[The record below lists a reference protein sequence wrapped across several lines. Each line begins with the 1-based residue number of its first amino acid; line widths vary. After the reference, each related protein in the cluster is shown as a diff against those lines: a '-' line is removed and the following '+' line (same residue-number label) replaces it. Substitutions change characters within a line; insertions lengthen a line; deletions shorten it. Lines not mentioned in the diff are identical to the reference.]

1 MAKIVLAMAT
11 THGPQLHTTVE
22 QWQLRVK
29 ADKGRKHPFRN
40 GVYSFD
46 ELVDMRRAE
55 GLDAK
60 SSMDAQTGYHARCH
74 AAMEVLADKWEA
86 VGADVA
92 VILGND
98 QDEIYKTG
106 ELNPA
111 FMVFFGDTIPSYPQS
126 EEDKAKLPPGVAE
139 AEHGHAAEEYKE
151 YRGVPDL
158 GMHIIKTL
166 TEHDFDVAASKVWPA
181 HARNGA
187 SHAFGHIYRQVMRD
201 NVVPN
206 VPVYQNTF
214 FPPNQPIGE
223 ARVSIRPDRQA
234 GDRVLGVRQARRGV
248 RLRRHEPFRDR
259 RGVRPQ
265 IRRRA
270 EKARQEFPH
279 LDPAQGAAVGNVGA
293 EILDIARRPAREL
306 VGRHERDRLRP
317 VLSFAGRHRHRE
329 RLLLVGSATQLS
341 LVSRTRVSA
350 SRDPAQTILSFAI
363 LALDPGSRSAIARRR
378 RA

>member
-60 SSMDAQTGYHARCH
+60 SSMEAQTGYHARCH
-74 AAMEVLADKWEA
+74 AAMEMLADKWEA

-126 EEDKAKLPPGVAE
+126 DEDKAKLPPGVAE
-139 AEHGHAAEEYKE
+139 AEHGHAAETYKE
-151 YRGVPDL
+151 YHGVPDL

-206 VPVYQNTF
+206 VPIYQNTF
-214 FPPNQPIGE
+214 FPPNQP
-223 ARVSIRPDRQA
+223 S
-234 GDRVLGVRQARRGV
+234 ARRAYQFGQIV
-248 RLRRHEPFRDR
+248 KQAIDSWQSDKRVAVFASGGMSHFVIDEAFDRKFVDALKQRDKNFLTSIPLKELQSGTSELKSWISLAGLLEDSKADMNEIDYVPCYR
-259 RGVRPQ
+259 SPAGTGTANGFYWWDLQ
-265 IRRRA
+265 RA
-270 EKARQEFPH
+270 
-279 LDPAQGAAVGNVGA
+279 
-293 EILDIARRPAREL
+293 
-306 VGRHERDRLRP
+306 
-317 VLSFAGRHRHRE
+317 
-329 RLLLVGSATQLS
+329 
-341 LVSRTRVSA
+341 
-350 SRDPAQTILSFAI
+350 
-363 LALDPGSRSAIARRR
+363 
-378 RA
+378 